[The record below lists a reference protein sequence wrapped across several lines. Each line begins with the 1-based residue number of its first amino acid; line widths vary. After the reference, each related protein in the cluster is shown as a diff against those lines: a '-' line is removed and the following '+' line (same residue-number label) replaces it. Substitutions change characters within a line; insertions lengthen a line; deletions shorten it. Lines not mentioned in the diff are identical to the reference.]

1 MTKNNFIRMLSSRL
15 VDVLALFLVFLSGC
29 WIGAL
34 MLYFEV
40 VKVKTLA
47 MCMPA
52 YCALKVL
59 GLGEPTA
66 GIGILAGL
74 CLCVAW
80 LPVRKKMSML
90 HTTTRRTVSV
100 TCQLVLLFCV
110 YLVAQWIGWSRIAF
124 SDGNLGRL
132 AEIVGVCCGPEVAVF
147 IFCIEICCTW
157 VALHCVAVFFLK
169 MDYGDIRMVI
179 ALCVFLAVAAVSGFR
194 VPPRIHS
201 HFEEVYLADSLAL
214 TSIGE
219 GKWWVF
225 SEADSH
231 LEFRSESSMVGGL
244 GGPENE
250 KRILLTNS
258 GRYGWII
265 STEEEVYCA
274 TSRDTAGDVL
284 VERVRF
290 RVVDALPGNECA
302 SARKRLVCEH
312 SFGEKV
318 QEITPHNALGILQRW
333 NPLAAGKISRK
344 ISQLKLQGAFQRNLD
359 KGDGE

>member
-1 MTKNNFIRMLSSRL
+1 MAKNNFIRVLSSLL
-15 VDVLALFLVFLSGC
+15 VDILALILVFFSGC

-47 MCMPA
+47 MYVPA
-52 YCALKVL
+52 YCVLKVL
-59 GLGEPTA
+59 GLGDPTT
-66 GIGILAGL
+66 GIGIFAGL

-80 LPVRKKMSML
+80 LTARKRMLML
-90 HTTTRRTVSV
+90 HATTRRTVSMI
-100 TCQLVLLFCV
+100 CQPVLLFCV

-124 SDGNLGRL
+124 SDGSLGRL
-132 AEIVGVCCGPEVAVF
+132 AEIVGVCCGPEDAVF
-147 IFCIEICCTW
+147 IFCIEICCLW
-157 VALHCVAVFFLK
+157 AALHCVSVLFLK

-179 ALCVFLAVAAVSGFR
+179 ALCVFLAVAAVSGFG
-194 VPPRIHS
+194 VPPRIHR

-225 SEADSH
+225 SEDDGH
-231 LEFRSESSMVGGL
+231 LEFRSESSMAGGL

-344 ISQLKLQGAFQRNLD
+344 ISQLKLQGAFQRNLG